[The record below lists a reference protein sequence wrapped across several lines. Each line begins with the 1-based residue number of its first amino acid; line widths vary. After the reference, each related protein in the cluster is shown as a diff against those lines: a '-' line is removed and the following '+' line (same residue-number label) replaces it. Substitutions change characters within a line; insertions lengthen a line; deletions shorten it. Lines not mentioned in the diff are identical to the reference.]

1 MEVYNPKANEW
12 MFVAPM
18 NTRRSSVGVGVVDGE
33 HFEYMCV
40 EQSSHIEACNNKMF

>member
-12 MFVAPM
+12 IFVAPM

-40 EQSSHIEACNNKMF
+40 EQSAHHI